1 MKPLRSFLYYKTW
14 SIDGNPALHRETYQ
28 ETKSRMVLLV
38 TKQVCGIGGALV
50 KDKTFIIS
58 ILNILLKD
66 NLLNVPQ
73 LGITETVRGTTF
85 NYFSSKI
92 DQIWNTNF
100 NSSLR
105 ANVGKLMLKVADLMA
120 VPL

>member
-1 MKPLRSFLYYKTW
+1 ME
-14 SIDGNPALHRETYQ
+14 NPALHRDLSGNQVKNGFARYQ
-28 ETKSRMVLLV
+28 VGA
-38 TKQVCGIGGALV
+38 GIGGALE
-50 KDKTFIIS
+50 KIKLFYFNFEHTTDI
-58 ILNILLKD
+58 KD

-73 LGITETVRGTTF
+73 LGITETVRGMNTF

-105 ANVGKLMLKVADLMA
+105 ANVVIDVERQGGGLDGGSTFKSQETQGTVSY
-120 VPL
+120 

>member
-1 MKPLRSFLYYKTW
+1 
-14 SIDGNPALHRETYQ
+14 
-28 ETKSRMVLLV
+28 MVLLAV
-38 TKQVCGIGGALV
+38 GAGIGGALV
-50 KDKTFIIS
+50 KKKTYYFNFEHTTDI
-58 ILNILLKD
+58 KD

-73 LGITETVRGTTF
+73 LGITETVRGMNTF

-105 ANVGKLMLKVADLMA
+105 ANVGELMLKDRVADLMA
-120 VPL
+120 VPLLNQQETHNKGTVSLALKQL